1 MAQIKK
7 RVFGENV
14 SERVLEEFKKLSG
27 GGLDGTSLQ
36 PLETRNPTFEKYLG
50 ERSPFSRMWCAV
62 NINTLSEIPPNGQ
75 KIEKNSKGEYFY
87 FIDPNDES
95 KGTSNILGSDA
106 TSETRVFVVNENNE
120 ESYGN
125 NNPLESVQ
133 TDGLKSLQ
141 QVKHC
146 LLYTSDAAD
155 E

>member
-62 NINTLSEIPPNGQ
+62 NINLLDEIPPNGEQ
-75 KIEKNSKGEYFY
+75 IERHEAGFYFY
-87 FIDPNDES
+87 YPRAHIHEIS
-95 KGTSNILGSDA
+95 
-106 TSETRVFVVNENNE
+106 
-120 ESYGN
+120 
-125 NNPLESVQ
+125 LES
-133 TDGLKSLQ
+133 
-141 QVKHC
+141 
-146 LLYTSDAAD
+146 
-155 E
+155 